1 MKTLSN
7 NKLKMAFLIY
17 IISFLEWFTTLSI
30 EIIAI
35 RNFTPIVWTNSISTS
50 IILWVI
56 LLALSYWYYIWWK
69 NSKNKDISYIKNKIV
84 FNLAIASAYY
94 FFFTFV
100 IDIYILELL
109 IEKTW
114 SYFWSILISSFFLF
128 FIPVFLASQTIPLL
142 SELLKWD
149 NTWEKIWKLLFFS
162 TIGSF
167 LWSVATSTILF
178 SYIWVEKSA
187 SINSIILSFIA
198 IILSLINFKK
208 INFSIILAMIVLSF
222 SCTFVFA
229 KEVLKSNIL
238 FKEANSYHNIIV
250 FNDENNRRILLQN
263 MWYASG
269 IDLNTNES
277 FFKYIIEIKKNLIK
291 EKYENIAIIWAAWFT
306 LPNELSKENFVKNI
320 DVVDVDSS
328 LKEIAENYFLKKDL
342 SEKINFI
349 VTPSRFFITDS
360 LKQNKKY
367 DAIVI
372 DVYVWN
378 SLSAQ
383 NLTLEFFE
391 WLRKLSDNIY
401 INMITDNKLDSD
413 FSIKLQNTMEKAF
426 SEVYYKD
433 VNQYSAET
441 IKTNFVMTN
450 KKIDWYKKYIK
461 ENDLWIYTDDKNSIE
476 IDLFKNK

>member
-1 MKTLSN
+1 MP
-7 NKLKMAFLIY
+7 FLIY

-35 RNFTPIVWTNSISTS
+35 RNFTPIIWTNSISTS
-50 IILWVI
+50 VILWII

-69 NSKNKDISYIKNKIV
+69 NSKYKNTDEIKNKVIL
-84 FNLAIASAYY
+84 NLSIASAYY
-94 FFFTFV
+94 LFFTF
-100 IDIYILELL
+100 ILDTYILELF

-114 SYFWSILISSFFLF
+114 SYFFAILLSSLFLF

-167 LWSVATSTILF
+167 LWSVLTSTVLF
-178 SYIWVEKSA
+178 WYIWVEKSA
-187 SINSIILSFIA
+187 SLNSAILSFIA
-198 IILSLINFKK
+198 IILSIINFKK
-208 INFSIILAMIVLSF
+208 INFSIILAVIVLSF
-222 SCTFVFA
+222 SCTFILS
-229 KEVLKSNIL
+229 KEKLNSHIL
-238 FKEANSYHNIIV
+238 FKQANSYHNIIV
-250 FNDENNRRILLQN
+250 YNDDNNKRILLQN

-269 IDLNTNES
+269 IDLTTNES
-277 FFKYIIEIKKNLIK
+277 FFKYIIEIKNNLVK

-306 LPNELSKENFVKNI
+306 LPNELSKQDFVKQI
-320 DVVDVDSS
+320 DVVDVDYS
-328 LKEIAENYFLKKDL
+328 LKEITENYFLKKDL

-349 VTPSRFFITDS
+349 VTPSRFFINDAI
-360 LKQNKKY
+360 KKNKKY

-378 SLSAQ
+378 SLSPQ

-391 WLRKLSDNIY
+391 WLRKISDNIY
-401 INMITDNKLDSD
+401 INMITDNKLNSD
-413 FSIKLQNTMEKAF
+413 FSVKLQNTMEKAF

-433 VNQYSAET
+433 VNQYSIET

-450 KKIDWYKKYIK
+450 KAINWYKKY
-461 ENDLWIYTDDKNSIE
+461 ENQNNLWIYKDNKNSIE
-476 IDLFKNK
+476 IDLFKIK

>member
-1 MKTLSN
+1 
-7 NKLKMAFLIY
+7 MALLIY

-56 LLALSYWYYIWWK
+56 LLALSYGYYIWGK
-69 NSKNKDISYIKNKIV
+69 NSKNKDSDIIKNKII
-84 FNLAIASAYY
+84 FNLSLASAYY
-94 FFFTFV
+94 FFFTFIV
-100 IDIYILELL
+100 DIYILEGF
-109 IEKTW
+109 ISKTW
-114 SYFWSILISSFFLF
+114 SYFWAILLSSFFLF

-142 SELLKWD
+142 SELLKWE

-162 TIGSF
+162 TIWSF
-167 LWSVATSTILF
+167 LGSVITSTVLF

-187 SINSIILSFIA
+187 SLNSIILSSIA
-198 IILSLINFKK
+198 LILAMINFKK
-208 INFSIILAMIVLSF
+208 INFSIILAMIVLAF
-222 SCTFVFA
+222 SSTFVLA
-229 KEVLKSNIL
+229 KEQLKSSIL

-269 IDLNTNES
+269 IDLTTNES
-277 FFKYIIEIKKNLIK
+277 FFKYIIEIKNNLIK
-291 EKYENIAIIWAAWFT
+291 EKYESIAIIWAAWFT
-306 LPNELSKENFVKNI
+306 LPNELSDEEFVKKI
-320 DVVDVDSS
+320 DVIDVDSS
-328 LKEIAENYFLKKDL
+328 LKEIAEDYFLKKDL
-342 SEKINFI
+342 SKKINFI
-349 VTPSRFFITDS
+349 VTPSRYFITDS

-383 NLTLEFFE
+383 NLTYEFFE
-391 WLRKLSDNIY
+391 WLKNISPNIY
-401 INMITDNKLDSD
+401 VNMITDRKLDSD
-413 FSIKLQNTMEKAF
+413 FSLKLQNTMEKAF

-433 VNQYSAET
+433 VNQYSFDT
-441 IKTNFVMTN
+441 LKTNFVMTN
-450 KKIDWYKKYIK
+450 KKIEWYTKYNK
-461 ENDLWIYTDDKNSIE
+461 NNDLWIYFDDKNSIE
-476 IDLFKNK
+476 LDLFKIK